1 MTDRTDSWQQ
11 TTDANPPKY
20 LVQLKLPGKGWS
32 WQGQNKAGEN
42 VWKRTP
48 GRTVDSPKPSGSGGG
63 GGGGGGYGG
72 GGGGSADP
80 GLSTYIQEYRLRFHP
95 GGTPPSAL
103 LSAAKAGKWSLAYF
117 DQQIR
122 LKDKSYFRSVEAKR
136 LLPSFNR
143 TMKVLFPGLADKT
156 KEKALMK
163 SSFYRKTALW
173 YLKNGVGLASASQS
187 AEALYGRITNTAKWN
202 RQNPYWN
209 AYSKNKNIGVVAE
222 ANPLLYKSY
231 LESLQQNF
239 AAMGIEQLPEDYYRT
254 FFKSRY
260 ASKSGM
266 GEMQGNLKQVAEQ
279 GGSYGWWQGKGM
291 GTGQVKTA
299 ALDSSAQ
306 GVDLRSRLAK
316 SFGTRNSFLGNE
328 QKGFDSQLTNQGKLV
343 KPLI

>member
-11 TTDANPPKY
+11 TTDATPPKY

-32 WQGQNKAGEN
+32 WQRQNKAGEN

-72 GGGGSADP
+72 GGGSSAP

-122 LKDKSYFRSVEAKR
+122 LKDKSYFRSAEAKK

-143 TMKVLFPGLADKT
+143 TMKILFPGLAN
-156 KEKALMK
+156 KENERQLMK
-163 SSFYRKTALW
+163 SSFYKKTALW
-173 YLKNGVGLASASQS
+173 YLKNGVGLASGSQS
-187 AEALYGRITNTAKWN
+187 AEMLYGRITNTHRWN
-202 RQNPYWN
+202 EQNPYWKTY
-209 AYSKNKNIGVVAE
+209 AKNKNIGVMSE
-222 ANPLLYKSY
+222 SNPLAYKQY
-231 LESLQQNF
+231 LASLQQNF
-239 AAMGIEQLPEDYYRT
+239 AALGMELPEDYYRT

-266 GEMQGNLKQVAEQ
+266 PEMQSNLKQISEQ

-291 GTGQVKTA
+291 DQNQVKTA
-299 ALDSSAQ
+299 TLDT
-306 GVDLRSRLAK
+306 GREGLDLKARMAK
-316 SFGTRNSFLGNE
+316 SFGVRKSFLSKDEG
-328 QKGFDSQLTNQGKLV
+328 GFQSGLNKQGKLTQS
-343 KPLI
+343 L